1 MTPAATPKLQ
11 ELIEMLDH
19 AVETS
24 DPNRCC
30 HKVKN
35 VLEHICEAGE
45 DFIDHRFL
53 KPAPEKYA
61 RRLVYKDPQGRYSL
75 LAMVWDVGQGT
86 PLHDHAGMW
95 CCECVYRGV
104 IKVVS
109 FDLHNDEEDAVLHFT
124 PEREVLAGIG
134 KAGAL
139 IPPFDYHTIE
149 NACGDKPA
157 VTLHV
162 YGGELTWCN
171 AFLPA
176 DGGYE
181 RVRRELS
188 YTE

>member
-1 MTPAATPKLQ
+1 MTPAASSKLQ
-11 ELIEMLDH
+11 DLIAMLDD

-35 VLEHICEAGE
+35 VLEQVCEGGE
-45 DFIDHRFL
+45 DFIENRFL
-53 KPAPEKYA
+53 QPHPEKYA
-61 RRLVYKDPQGRYSL
+61 RRLVHKDPAGRYTL
-75 LAMVWDVGQGT
+75 LAMVWGVGQGT

-95 CCECVYRGV
+95 CCECVYRGT

-109 FDLHNDEEDAVLHFT
+109 YDLHNDEDDPVLNFT
-124 PEREVLAGIG
+124 PEREILAGVG

-149 NACGDKPA
+149 NAEADKPA

-162 YGGELTWCN
+162 YGGELTWCH
-171 AFLPA
+171 AFLPK
-176 DGGYE
+176 DGGFE
-181 RVRRELS
+181 KVRRELS
-188 YTE
+188 YTD

>member
-1 MTPAATPKLQ
+1 MTPAASPKLQ
-11 ELIEMLDH
+11 ELIAMLDE
-19 AVETS
+19 AVEAS

-35 VLEHICEAGE
+35 VLEQICEGGE
-45 DFIDHRFL
+45 EFIDPHFL
-53 KPAPEKYA
+53 RPAADRYA
-61 RRLVYKDPQGRYSL
+61 RRLVHKDPQGRYTL

-95 CCECVYRGV
+95 CCECVYRGA

-109 FDLHNDEEDAVLHFT
+109 YDLHNDEEDEVLHFT
-124 PEREVLAGIG
+124 PEREVIAGAG

-149 NACGDKPA
+149 NASIGQPA

-162 YGGELTWCN
+162 YGGELTWCH
-171 AFLPA
+171 AFVA
-176 DGGYE
+176 GDGGY
-181 RVRRELS
+181 RKVRKELS